1 MKRQQN
7 MNNDYDL
14 EVQRKDLEIVLTLR
28 FQYSL
33 QIYLPLNVHE
43 SFVASKISTKST
55 PIPVCEM

>member
-1 MKRQQN
+1 